1 MLPEDEVTYN
11 KDDAQHVPKF
21 QGKGAYGVGI
31 GGVRRGVSEFLQVV
45 YTKTLDI
52 CYDFGAV
59 FNLIFLTTLFLDKGC
74 L

>member
-59 FNLIFLTTLFLDKGC
+59 FNLIF
-74 L
+74 